1 MGIRYNTI
9 MQNVIIY
16 SVIMYSGVLYSW
28 IMYSVIM
35 YSGSQSASWG
45 DSYLTVPPA
54 LWILIRSS

>member
-1 MGIRYNTI
+1 M
-9 MQNVIIY
+9 
-16 SVIMYSGVLYSW
+16 IMYSGVLYSW